1 MNKISL
7 CEYIAFAYY
16 VFTISNRKSILIK
29 KRYIF
34 CKIKEKE
41 IYCTLVYNYLIIS
54 VNVQPFKKLL
64 NAVVPQS
71 KDN

>member
-16 VFTISNRKSILIK
+16 VFSTSNRKSILIK

-34 CKIKEKE
+34 CKVKEKE

-54 VNVQPFKKLL
+54 INVHLFKKLL
-64 NAVVPQS
+64 NAAVPQS